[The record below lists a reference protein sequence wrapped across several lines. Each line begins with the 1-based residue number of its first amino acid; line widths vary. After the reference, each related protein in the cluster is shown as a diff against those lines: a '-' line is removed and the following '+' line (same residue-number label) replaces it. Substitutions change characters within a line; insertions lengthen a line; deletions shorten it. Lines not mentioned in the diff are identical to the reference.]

1 MQSLEPSTNFNP
13 TQLKDS
19 TVFKS
24 TKKVIPEMDEF
35 TKCKKMKDNKLDHE
49 LEKTMKAILS
59 QLDRKCL
66 EKDGY
71 MSILEE
77 GLKYVPLKHN
87 VL

>member
-1 MQSLEPSTNFNP
+1 VQSLEPSTSSNP

-49 LEKTMKAILS
+49 LEKA
-59 QLDRKCL
+59 RKYL
-66 EKDGY
+66 WQ
-71 MSILEE
+71 
-77 GLKYVPLKHN
+77 
-87 VL
+87 